1 MGRQSLQSAESALSA
16 ARGSG
21 FVLELPTLAVAAAVY
36 AAFGLVTWF
45 YHDLPLWLSAP
56 LGCVLLAWHGS
67 LQHETIHGHPT
78 NSRRLNTLLGWLPL
92 SLWISYE
99 AYRRTHL
106 LHHRFGGRH
115 LTDPVRDP
123 ESYFVDAGTW
133 LRFGRLRRAL
143 FAFRCTLIGRLLVGP
158 ALTIP
163 MFWAHEL
170 HRLKRG
176 ALREWLRLLEH
187 AAGAALVLVWVVGVC
202 GIPLWIYVLC
212 FCYPSVSLGQLR
224 SFAEHRYDQ
233 DPARRTVVVETN
245 AFFSLL
251 FLNNNLHVVHH
262 DEPGI
267 AWYRLPEAWRL
278 KRSALAEPPLVYRGG
293 YVEILRRHAFR
304 PIIPVAHPS
313 ASPLA
318 AAPLQMADS
327 PA

>member
-1 MGRQSLQSAESALSA
+1 MHVKSTPPIESAAAGA
-16 ARGSG
+16 ARPG
-21 FVLELPTLAVAAAVY
+21 FSVEYPTLAVALAIY
-36 AAFGLVTWF
+36 AGFGLLTWF

-56 LGCVLLAWHGS
+56 LAWVLLAWHGS

-78 NSRRLNTLLGWLPL
+78 SSRRLNTVLGWLPL

-123 ESYFVDAGTW
+123 ESYFVDAANWARSGT
-133 LRFGRLRRAL
+133 LRRAL
-143 FAFRCTLIGRLLVGP
+143 FTFRCTLVGRLIVGP
-158 ALTIP
+158 AITIP
-163 MFWAHEL
+163 MFWAHEW

-176 ALREWLRLLEH
+176 SSREWLRVLEH
-187 AAGAALVLVWVVGVC
+187 AAGAALVLLWAVGVC
-202 GIPLWIYVLC
+202 GIPFWVYVLC
-212 FCYPSVSLGQLR
+212 FCYPAVSLGQLR
-224 SFAEHRYDQ
+224 SFAEHRHDA

-245 AFFSLL
+245 VFFSLL

-267 AWYRLPEAWRL
+267 AWYRLPQVWRE
-278 KRSALAEPPLVYRGG
+278 RRAALAEPPLVYRGG
-293 YVEILRRHAFR
+293 YLEILRRYAFR

-313 ASPLA
+313 AKTLA
-318 AAPLQMADS
+318 VAPLQMADS